1 MTETELSVEQLRDLL
16 RGSAAEVASRRIEV
30 RRLRALV
37 ILLQAAQTPVQD
49 VVGAGVAEDYLS
61 ATRALL
67 DEESALRLAE
77 AMVVHVAVDLAVRGA
92 L

>member
-1 MTETELSVEQLRDLL
+1 MPRTLPPRCDNRPQVHPQHPAI
-16 RGSAAEVASRRIEV
+16 G
-30 RRLRALV
+30 
-37 ILLQAAQTPVQD
+37 LLQAAQTPVQD